1 MPSHGRHWK
10 GSNSSGSPADERVTH
25 LTQNYETNPLSLSSF
40 EKALIIKAAPVLS
53 AVFAKQT
60 KLQKRQNGF
69 VHFPFLVGALVLF
82 ILIPLSHSA

>member
-1 MPSHGRHWK
+1 MFWMGTI
-10 GSNSSGSPADERVTH
+10 AV
-25 LTQNYETNPLSLSSF
+25 LTQNYETNHLSLSSF